1 MTRAASPAW
10 HVCEDC
16 GSAYGLPTAAP
27 TGKGTGPALCVPC
40 HTEHLTRHAA
50 QEQLEALTAPIVG
63 AWAAQ
68 WGRAGIPFQELLS
81 MAEHLAGADMAE
93 DYGDAY
99 RARTLRFLAR
109 AYPAPAALPE
119 DVPPLRTLIDPAALP
134 ALREC
139 RPAMPEHGI
148 SRPYFVNDRGE
159 AVTIFP
165 RVDTLTFLQ
174 ADGVRVLIF
183 TGHAQRTTG
192 PVFGPHGY
200 RVPAHLWPHV
210 EAALTGEG
218 VTA

>member
-10 HVCEDC
+10 QVCEDC
-16 GSAYGLPTAAP
+16 GSAYGLPTATP

-50 QEQLEALTAPIVG
+50 HVQLEALTAPIVG
-63 AWAAQ
+63 AWASQ
-68 WGRAGIPFQELLS
+68 WGRAGVPFRELLA
-81 MAEHLAGADMAE
+81 MVEHATGADMEHE
-93 DYGDAY
+93 DGEAH

-109 AYPAPAALPE
+109 AHPAPAALPE
-119 DVPPLRTLIDPAALP
+119 DAPPLRTAVDPAALP

-148 SRPYFVNDRGE
+148 HRPYFVDDRGE

-165 RVDTLTFLQ
+165 TVDTLTFLQ

-192 PVFGPHGY
+192 PLYGPHGY
-200 RVPAHLWPHV
+200 RVPAHLWAHV
-210 EAALTGEG
+210 EAVLNGEG

>member
-1 MTRAASPAW
+1 MTRPTSPAW
-10 HVCEDC
+10 QVCEDC
-16 GSAYGLPTAAP
+16 GEAYGLPMPTA
-27 TGKGTGPALCVPC
+27 TGKPGPALCVPC

-68 WGRAGIPFQELLS
+68 WMRAGIPFQELLS
-81 MAEHLAGADMAE
+81 MAEHLTGADIAE
-93 DYGDAY
+93 EYGDAY
-99 RARTLRFLAR
+99 RARTLRLLAR

-139 RPAMPEHGI
+139 RPAAPEQGA
-148 SRPYFVNDRGE
+148 SRPFFMNDRGE

-174 ADGVRVLIF
+174 PGGWRVLIF
-183 TGHAQRTTG
+183 TGHARHTTG
-192 PVFGPHGY
+192 PVFGPPGY

-218 VTA
+218 EWA